1 MKKILIV
8 EDDEGFLQTLKTA
21 LELERYEITAVS
33 DGLIGYEKAA
43 EEDFDL
49 IILDLVLPSMD
60 GYEICKKIRAEGNN
74 TPIIFLSG
82 KKKEEIDKI
91 LGFELGGDD
100 YLIKPFGNRELI
112 ARIRA
117 IHRRVNAEEKI
128 SEKFSFKDIIIDF
141 KELVLSKGDKQYTL
155 TPKEAGLLKYL
166 IIHEGKVIT
175 REDILN
181 KVCGY
186 DKFPTTRTIDTF
198 IHSLRHKIE
207 DDPAKP
213 THIITTPWMGYKFKK

>member
-8 EDDEGFLQTLKTA
+8 EDDEAFLQTLKTA
-21 LELERYEITAVS
+21 LELEGYEVTAVS
-33 DGLIGYEKAA
+33 DGLTGYKTAA
-43 EEDFDL
+43 AEDFDL
-49 IILDLVLPSMD
+49 IILDLVLPLMD

-91 LGFELGGDD
+91 LGLELGGDD
-100 YLIKPFGNRELI
+100 YLIKPFGTRELI

-117 IHRRVNAEEKI
+117 IHRRIRAGDQTADR
-128 SEKFSFKDIIIDF
+128 FSFKDIVIDF
-141 KELVLSKGDKQYTL
+141 KKLILSKGDMQYTL

-166 IIHEGKVIT
+166 IIHEGEVIT

-181 KVCGY
+181 KVWGY

-207 DDPAKP
+207 DDPSKP
-213 THIITTPWMGYKFKK
+213 VHIITTPWMGYKFQK